1 MRYLGF
7 SLLLLSAGSALLAG
21 DAAAIPSG
29 GLCYM
34 GTWPHHVLVMDERK
48 EAVIDRIELKTGV
61 PFGLMLSA
69 DRKKLYATTIEQSGI
84 ETIDLATNKVVDS
97 FVLDSGNRK
106 ERLAAYA
113 IDTDGKYL
121 YSIVAPTVKQIDRFD
136 IEQAQFIT
144 VDLAQH
150 KIVRRVDYP
159 KDLDVYG
166 VTGLWGSYNGGLRIS
181 PDGKFLYLFRENIL
195 VFDTANFKLV
205 EKIDLAKPSFPGM
218 DNVSI
223 NLVDDAYQN
232 PNLVVSLFVSSD
244 PFVHKPAFGLATVNL
259 DTRNVDFTPVGPYT
273 SGLMGLFLSPDQS
286 TGYTVSI
293 TGQGA
298 TRRTEFWA
306 IDMNTKKLIKQVEF
320 HGRRRFNFA
329 LSPSGKS
336 LYIYVAGFEVDCYDA
351 KTLQHTKTVDMGS
364 DVTTNMV
371 IVPSV

>member
-7 SLLLLSAGSALLAG
+7 LLLVPFGASLFGG
-21 DAAAIPSG
+21 DVAPIPTG

-48 EAVIDRIELKTGV
+48 EAVVDRIELKTGV
-61 PFGLMLSA
+61 PFGLTLSA
-69 DRKKLYATTIEQSGI
+69 DRKKLYATTIERSGI
-84 ETIDLATNKVVDS
+84 ETIDLATNKVIDS
-97 FVLDSGNRK
+97 FELDSGNRK

-113 IDTDGKYL
+113 IDKEGKYL
-121 YSIVAPTVKQIDRFD
+121 YSIVAPTVKKIDRFD

-166 VTGLWGSYNGGLRIS
+166 VTGLFGSYEGGLRIS

-195 VFDTANFKLV
+195 VFDTTNFKVV
-205 EKIDLAKPSFPGM
+205 EKIELAKPSFPGM
-218 DNVSI
+218 DNVSF
-223 NLVDDAYQN
+223 NLVDDAYRDS
-232 PNLVVSLFVSSD
+232 NLVTSLFVSSD
-244 PFVHKPAFGLATVNL
+244 PYVHKPAFGLATVNL

-273 SGLMGLFLSPDQS
+273 SGLMGLFVSPDQS

-293 TGQGA
+293 TGSGA

-306 IDMNTKKLIKQVEF
+306 IDMNSKKLIKQMEF

-329 LSPSGKS
+329 LSPSGRS
-336 LYIYVAGFEVDCYDA
+336 LYIYVAGFEVDCFDA
-351 KTLQHTKTVDMGS
+351 KTLQHTKTIDMGS